1 MKTLRDYI
9 KMLQEAPQN
18 PKIIALQ
25 KEIQGIQAEINKAKQ
40 KGDARAVKDYTVQ
53 LNGAQAD
60 LAKLTGQA
68 APAVAPGASA
78 AYGNPQIARQG
89 QQQQI
94 NKGQEELRVAQASGN
109 QAAAQAAQA
118 KIDQATTNKAD
129 ITWADKDHAYGT
141 TSGRNLTPSTGPVT
155 PAAQAPK
162 PVRTAPAIPPEQLKK
177 YQQIL
182 NAEGYPAVADG
193 LWGPATQKAVRDFQI
208 ANGLSADGQIGPQTK
223 AALDSFGASPV
234 QSNANKITTTV
245 TPGDGSAPVTTVDRV
260 TESIDRILELARK

>member
-18 PKIIALQ
+18 PKITALQ

-40 KGDARAVKDYTVQ
+40 KGDARAVRDYTVQ

-60 LAKLTGQA
+60 LAKLTGQT
-68 APAVAPGASA
+68 APAPAPGASA

-155 PAAQAPK
+155 PPAQAPK

-182 NAEGYPAVADG
+182 SAEGYPTVADG
-193 LWGPATQKAVRDFQI
+193 LWGPATQKAVRDFQT

-223 AALDSFGASPV
+223 AALDSFGASPT
-234 QSNANKITTTV
+234 QPGKITTTV

-260 TESIDRILELARK
+260 TESINRILELARK